1 MKPPCSGRSPAVTN
15 CKRRFLYKQTASRWI
30 CLIGWLFHIVSQCA
44 NFFMLFSPF
53 LVQGLPV
60 YFLQFGE
67 RFTDSAQ
74 PDPAVPEWE
83 VSLCTFILH
92 PPGAV
97 NSIRRNDA
105 RPPLLFGRCCFCR
118 PRRRACRPIARQ
130 CRMNSAWSFAGFIL
144 PRCRCTCK
152 NAAAEPRA
160 VFSVVFIM
168 HVHLCPAWRRKQP

>member
-1 MKPPCSGRSPAVTN
+1 MD
-15 CKRRFLYKQTASRWI
+15 F
-30 CLIGWLFHIVSQCA
+30 LIGWLFHIASQCA

-53 LVQGLPV
+53 LVQGLPM

-67 RFTDSAQ
+67 RFTNSAQ

-105 RPPLLFGRCCFCR
+105 QPPLFSGVAASAGPGAGLAGRLR
-118 PRRRACRPIARQ
+118 G
-130 CRMNSAWSFAGFIL
+130 NV
-144 PRCRCTCK
+144 
-152 NAAAEPRA
+152 E
-160 VFSVVFIM
+160 
-168 HVHLCPAWRRKQP
+168 